1 MLFAVCGRTL
11 VRVKGQLA
19 GGGSTKQLVWVASL
33 ILVRVKGQWWVSLSA
48 CAVFVVLGA
57 NCAVNWGSS

>member
-1 MLFAVCGRTL
+1 LFFGVCGRTL

-33 ILVRVKGQWWVSLSA
+33 VRVKGQWWVSLSA
-48 CAVFVVLGA
+48 CVVFVVLGA
-57 NCAVNWGSS
+57 N